1 MYWHKKKIDY
11 DILIPP
17 INKQFKNFTKKEAES
32 YFEWYK
38 NQLNP
43 RIEYLRKYSG
53 VDLDYSVN
61 SLVDIWG
68 WFLKIAET
76 EKAPKAKTEEI
87 RNRLKS
93 LPKEIIEDVLNE
105 QSRQFSLE
113 TEYIIRD
120 IAMYFG
126 EVYVKKQFFDS
137 MGLPY

>member
-11 DILIPP
+11 DILISP

-76 EKAPKAKTEEI
+76 EKAPKAKTEEV
-87 RNRLKS
+87 KVS
-93 LPKEIIEDVLNE
+93 PK
-105 QSRQFSLE
+105 
-113 TEYIIRD
+113 
-120 IAMYFG
+120 
-126 EVYVKKQFFDS
+126 K
-137 MGLPY
+137 

>member
-1 MYWHKKKIDY
+1 MCIRDR
-11 DILIPP
+11 
-17 INKQFKNFTKKEAES
+17 
-32 YFEWYK
+32 YK

-113 TEYIIRD
+113 TSTLYGI
-120 IAMYFG
+120 
-126 EVYVKKQFFDS
+126 
-137 MGLPY
+137 LPCTSVRCM